1 MSPFAP
7 LIRLL
12 REKRN
17 LRSKDAA
24 ELLGCEPSFLSAVEN
39 GLKTPSQSSEFI
51 NLLIQ
56 RYELDEYEINKLV
69 EALKLSQRS
78 YLIPQKAT
86 SDEYE
91 LFYLLNSRLG
101 DLLPV
106 EITLMRMI
114 LSSNKRSTQHSF

>member
-12 REKRN
+12 RQKRN

-39 GLKTPSQSSEFI
+39 GLKIPSQSSEFVD
-51 NLLIQ
+51 LIIK
-56 RYELDEYEINKLV
+56 RYQLDEVEIGKLMD
-69 EALKLSQRS
+69 AHQRSQRS
-78 YLIPQKAT
+78 YLLPLNAT

-91 LFYLLNSRLG
+91 LFYLLNKRLG
-101 DLLPV
+101 NLMPD
-106 EITLMRMI
+106 EIALMRMI
-114 LSSNKRSTQHSF
+114 LRSPNNSNAQH

>member
-1 MSPFAP
+1 MSPIAP

-12 REKRN
+12 RKKRN

-39 GLKTPSQSSEFI
+39 GLKIPAQSSEFI
-51 NLLIQ
+51 DLLIK
-56 RYELDEYEINKLV
+56 RYELDEDEIKKLV
-69 EALKLSQRS
+69 DAHKRS
-78 YLIPQKAT
+78 RRNYQLPLNAT

-101 DLLPV
+101 NLLPT
-106 EITLMRMI
+106 EINLMRMI
-114 LSSNKRSTQHSF
+114 LGSNQTNAEH

>member
-39 GLKTPSQSSEFI
+39 GLKIPSQSSEFI
-51 NLLIQ
+51 DLLIK
-56 RYELDEYEINKLV
+56 RYELDEDEIRKLV
-69 EALKLSQRS
+69 DAHKRSQRN
-78 YLIPQKAT
+78 YLLPLNAT

-91 LFYLLNSRLG
+91 LFYLLNTRLG
-101 DLLPV
+101 NLLPN

-114 LSSNKRSTQHSF
+114 LGSNKSNAQH

>member
-39 GLKTPSQSSEFI
+39 GLKIPSQTSEFI
-51 NLLIQ
+51 DLLIK
-56 RYELDEYEINKLV
+56 RYELDEDEINKLLD
-69 EALKLSQRS
+69 AHKRSQRN
-78 YLIPQKAT
+78 YLLPLNAT

-91 LFYLLNSRLG
+91 LFYLLNTRLG
-101 DLLPV
+101 NLLPN

-114 LSSNKRSTQHSF
+114 LGSNKSNAQH

>member
-39 GLKTPSQSSEFI
+39 GLKIPSQSSEFI
-51 NLLIQ
+51 HLLIK
-56 RYELDEYEINKLV
+56 RYELDEDEVRNLIDAHKR
-69 EALKLSQRS
+69 SQRN
-78 YLIPQKAT
+78 YLLPLNAS

-91 LFYLLNSRLG
+91 LFYLLNNRLG
-101 DLLPV
+101 NLLPN

-114 LSSNKRSTQHSF
+114 LGSNKSNTQY

>member
-24 ELLGCEPSFLSAVEN
+24 ELLGIEASFLSAVEN
-39 GLKTPSQSSEFI
+39 GLKIPSQTSD
-51 NLLIQ
+51 LISLIIK
-56 RYELDEYEINKLV
+56 RYELDEDEVKKLLD
-69 EALKLSQRS
+69 AHRRSRRS
-78 YLIPQKAT
+78 YLIPLNAT

-91 LFYLLNSRLG
+91 LFYLLNTRLG
-101 DLLPV
+101 NLLPT
-106 EITLMRMI
+106 EITLMRI
-114 LSSNKRSTQHSF
+114 LLGSNQSNAQH

>member
-24 ELLGCEPSFLSAVEN
+24 ALLGCEPSFLSAIEN
-39 GLKTPSQSSEFI
+39 GLKIPSQSSEFI
-51 NLLIQ
+51 DLLIK
-56 RYELDEYEINKLV
+56 RYELEEDEIRKLV
-69 EALKLSQRS
+69 DAHKRSQRN
-78 YLIPQKAT
+78 YLLPLNAT
-86 SDEYE
+86 CDEYE
-91 LFYLLNSRLG
+91 LFYLLNTRLG
-101 DLLPV
+101 NLLPN

-114 LSSNKRSTQHSF
+114 LDSNKSNAQH